1 MEDGLIWSMPWWA
14 WMLIGFG
21 IWSMF
26 ASPYGACGSSK
37 RSRRSKRSSKKSAE
51 IARLK
56 EELDA
61 SQAQIAA
68 LKTRLEAV
76 ETIVTDEENELRRE
90 FRRLQES

>member
-1 MEDGLIWSMPWWA
+1 MEDGAIWSMPWWA

-26 ASPYGACGSSK
+26 MSPKGACGSSK
-37 RSRRSKRSSKKSAE
+37 RGRRSKRSSKKSAE